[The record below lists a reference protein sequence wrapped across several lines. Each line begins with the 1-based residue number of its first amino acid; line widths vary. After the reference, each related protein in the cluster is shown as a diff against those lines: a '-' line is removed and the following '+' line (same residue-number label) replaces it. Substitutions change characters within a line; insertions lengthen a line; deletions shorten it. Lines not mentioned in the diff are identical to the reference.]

1 MAGPPVREQAKR
13 ARKLPAFRGQLVR
26 GAWRSLGIR
35 PRYQKRVAFQPL
47 EALRQDVSGDPRD
60 LLQQLVEPPRSGEQ
74 GLHNEQ
80 SPTIADLSESI
91 GERGG
96 RALGYGGILFAHRQT
111 VSAAIDTLRESSNL
125 QVTTNEEAAEMGA
138 LDGIQE
144 EIQRVAE
151 QVGNAVVGV
160 GQRWGVGSG
169 VVLAKGQILTNAHN
183 VRRDEVTVTFPD
195 GHTATG
201 QVLGHDVDGDLA
213 VIGVETADLSA
224 IEWATGN
231 TQGIGAPVF
240 ALSNPGGRGL
250 RVTLGF
256 VTGVERSFRGPRG
269 RRITGSIEHDAP
281 LLPGSSGGPIVT
293 ADGRLVG
300 LNTHR
305 LGEGFYLAIPADES
319 LRARVDALAQGETK
333 GRVRL
338 GVGVAPSD
346 VARGLRRAVGLPDA
360 EGLLVRLVE
369 DDSPASRAGLATG
382 DLIVRAAGEPVRS
395 IDDLFKALEAAA
407 DNVIELVILRGA
419 EERAVEVQ
427 LGGEGTGRE

>member
-1 MAGPPVREQAKR
+1 
-13 ARKLPAFRGQLVR
+13 
-26 GAWRSLGIR
+26 
-35 PRYQKRVAFQPL
+35 
-47 EALRQDVSGDPRD
+47 
-60 LLQQLVEPPRSGEQ
+60 
-74 GLHNEQ
+74 
-80 SPTIADLSESI
+80 
-91 GERGG
+91 
-96 RALGYGGILFAHRQT
+96 
-111 VSAAIDTLRESSNL
+111 
-125 QVTTNEEAAEMGA
+125 
-138 LDGIQE
+138 
-144 EIQRVAE
+144 
-151 QVGNAVVGV
+151 
-160 GQRWGVGSG
+160 
-169 VVLAKGQILTNAHN
+169 LAKGQILTNAHN

-213 VIGVETADLSA
+213 VIGVETGDLSA
-224 IEWATGN
+224 IEWATDN
-231 TQGIGAPVF
+231 TLGIGAPIF

-256 VTGVERSFRGPRG
+256 VTGVERTFRGPRG

-293 ADGRLVG
+293 AEGRLVG

-305 LGEGFYLAIPADES
+305 LGEGFYLAIPADDS
-319 LRARVDALAQGETK
+319 VRARVDALAQGESK

-346 VARGLRRAVGLPDA
+346 VAKGLRRAVGLPDA
-360 EGLLVRLVE
+360 DGLLVRLVE

-395 IDDLFKALEAAA
+395 IDDLFKALETAA

-427 LGGEGTGRE
+427 LGAAARHDVE